1 MFVTLAPRLATS
13 FAITVG
19 TLAGGVLAL
28 MHTPPPAGLA
38 PEAPRHGDE
47 RVVARAARPDVQ
59 ARAGAAAAVP
69 AAATTEASRAPEPVP
84 EAAPAPAATSA
95 VTSDLT
101 PSPHDS
107 PVLSEPELRKSE
119 RLCIRDLPDECVR
132 AADAFFA
139 GKVVRLDRKRAL
151 QYRNLAFK
159 GYIRACESNQPE
171 ACYALAR
178 MYLHGDGVT
187 ANPAYAKNLMR
198 RVVEVCR
205 YKQAPICQRLVQEA
219 PMPPKPRAR

>member
-19 TLAGGVLAL
+19 TVAGGVLAL
-28 MHTPPPAGLA
+28 MYTPPPADLV
-38 PEAPRHGDE
+38 PEAPRPPDDS
-47 RVVARAARPDVQ
+47 VVARSARPEGEAAAQ
-59 ARAGAAAAVP
+59 ASAAAAQ
-69 AAATTEASRAPEPVP
+69 AS
-84 EAAPAPAATSA
+84 AAPAPPPASAPAIATRAAAAPEATK
-95 VTSDLT
+95 DLT

-107 PVLSEPELRKSE
+107 PLLSEVELRKSE

-132 AADAFFA
+132 VADAYAA
-139 GKVVRLDRKRAL
+139 GKVIPFSKRRAF

-159 GYIRACESNQPE
+159 GYIAACEKNQPE

-178 MYLHGDGVT
+178 MYLQGDGVA
-187 ANPAYAKNLMR
+187 ANPSYAENLMR

-205 YKQAPICQRLVQEA
+205 YRESPMCQRLAQEA
-219 PMPPKPRAR
+219 PVPPKAKRP

>member
-28 MHTPPPAGLA
+28 MHTPPPSDLA
-38 PEAPRHGDE
+38 PEAPRQVDE
-47 RVVARAARPDVQ
+47 KVVARAARPEVEV
-59 ARAGAAAAVP
+59 RAPAAAA
-69 AAATTEASRAPEPVP
+69 AATEAPPLPSATAAPSAAPETKS
-84 EAAPAPAATSA
+84 ELSK
-95 VTSDLT
+95 DLT

-107 PVLSEPELRKSE
+107 PVLSEAELRKSE

-132 AADAFFA
+132 AADAFVA
-139 GKVVRLDRKRAL
+139 GKVVELDKKRAF

-178 MYLHGDGVT
+178 MYLHGDGVR
-187 ANPAYAKNLMR
+187 ANPSYAENLMR

-205 YKQAPICQRLVQEA
+205 YKAAPICERLVQEA
-219 PMPPKPRAR
+219 PMPPKPNRR

>member
-19 TLAGGVLAL
+19 TVAGGMLAL
-28 MHTPPPAGLA
+28 MHTPPPADLA
-38 PEAPRHGDE
+38 PEAPRLE
-47 RVVARAARPDVQ
+47 PARAPASTPMPSAVVR
-59 ARAGAAAAVP
+59 VP
-69 AAATTEASRAPEPVP
+69 AR
-84 EAAPAPAATSA
+84 APAPAAASVPA
-95 VTSDLT
+95 RPSEASRDLT

-107 PVLSEPELRKSE
+107 PLPTEAELRKSE

-132 AADAFFA
+132 AADAFLA
-139 GKVVRLDRKRAL
+139 GAVVEQDKRRAA
-151 QYRNLAFK
+151 QYSNLAFN
-159 GYIRACESNQPE
+159 GYIRACEKNHPE

-178 MYLHGDGVT
+178 IYLHGDGVP

-205 YKQAPICQRLVQEA
+205 YKKAAICQRLVQEA
-219 PMPPKPRAR
+219 PMPPKAKHR